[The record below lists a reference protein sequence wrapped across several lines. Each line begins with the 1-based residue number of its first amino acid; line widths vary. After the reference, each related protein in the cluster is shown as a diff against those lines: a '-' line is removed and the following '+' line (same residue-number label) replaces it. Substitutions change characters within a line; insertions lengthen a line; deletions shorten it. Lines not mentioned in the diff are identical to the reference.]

1 MTEEELNGPEIGT
14 GFEEMHSKC
23 VPKRMRRDGFY
34 ETGETMRLLAGCFN
48 GVLRDRPIVATAREQ
63 PFFRADGSPVAE
75 QNLQQHRRQHHVPI
89 FAAFALLDAND
100 HPGTVDGDGLQAHGF
115 RNAQACCVA
124 SGQDHPMFA
133 AIDPVEEMHNF
144 LGAQDDR

>member
-63 PFFRADGSPVAE
+63 PFFRADGSPVAA
-75 QNLQQHRRQHHVPI
+75 QNLQQHRRQHHIPI
-89 FAAFALLDAND
+89 FAALCVAETYVVQGCAT
-100 HPGTVDGDGLQAHGF
+100 PWRCV
-115 RNAQACCVA
+115 AQAI
-124 SGQDHPMFA
+124 GGNITFA
-133 AIDPVEEMHNF
+133 FGPVRAPLEI
-144 LGAQDDR
+144 R